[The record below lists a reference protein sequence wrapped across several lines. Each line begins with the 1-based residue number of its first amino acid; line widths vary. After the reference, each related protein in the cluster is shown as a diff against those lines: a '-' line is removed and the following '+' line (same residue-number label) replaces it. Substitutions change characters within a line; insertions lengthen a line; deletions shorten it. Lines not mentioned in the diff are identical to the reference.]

1 MILGVWWGARAIAGH
16 SSPSLEISFY
26 TCAKTCVPKATIM
39 WGTVPKTQSETER
52 IFVILGH
59 LLPFFSTNNT
69 ENQNLKKKN
78 KKNIWRCHHFT
89 LVYQKSQ
96 YDLQFLIYRVWQ
108 TEIGNNVS
116 FFALLP
122 PIKKQKNQAFENM
135 KKNLLELS

>member
-1 MILGVWWGARAIAGH
+1 MCGEVHVRSLAIPRQAWRYH
-16 SSPSLEISFY
+16 F
-26 TCAKTCVPKATIM
+26 THVPKH
-39 WGTVPKTQSETER
+39 VYQKPQSCEVQFLR
-52 IFVILGH
+52 HRVRQKGFFVILGH

-116 FFALLP
+116 FFALLS
-122 PIKKQKNQAFENM
+122 PIKMQKNQAFENM